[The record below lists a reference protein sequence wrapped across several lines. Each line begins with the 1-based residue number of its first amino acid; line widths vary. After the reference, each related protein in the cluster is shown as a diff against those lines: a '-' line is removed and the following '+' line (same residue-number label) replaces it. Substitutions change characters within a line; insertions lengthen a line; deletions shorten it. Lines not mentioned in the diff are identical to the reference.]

1 VEGFELHTVLRK
13 LVDVRRLDITAAI
26 AEISIAEIVGEDDND
41 VGLTRLGGESWG
53 REGPLEQGD

>member
-1 VEGFELHTVLRK
+1 MHTVLRK

-26 AEISIAEIVGEDDND
+26 AEIGIAEIVGEDDND

-53 REGPLEQGD
+53 REGPREQGD